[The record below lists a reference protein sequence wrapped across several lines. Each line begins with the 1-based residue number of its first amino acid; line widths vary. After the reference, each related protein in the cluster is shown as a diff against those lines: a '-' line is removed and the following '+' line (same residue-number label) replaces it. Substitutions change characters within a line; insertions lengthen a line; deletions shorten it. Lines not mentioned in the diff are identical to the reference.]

1 MVFMH
6 AQLRRL
12 AAIAL
17 MAMLVLAFAPALSHA
32 LAKPGGSIAALG
44 EVCTPAG
51 LQRPAVD
58 GSGGDS
64 GVPMPSSS
72 SPAHCPWCTPATA
85 VLGPPPA
92 VHAFTTWA
100 VRQAHGT
107 EWSLGSLPV
116 AQAWPRVWPRAPP
129 AMG

>member
-1 MVFMH
+1 MR

-17 MAMLVLAFAPALSHA
+17 MAMLVLAFAPTLSHA
-32 LAKPGGSIAALG
+32 LAPPRGDIAALG

-51 LQRPAVD
+51 LQRAAVD
-58 GSGGDS
+58 GSAGDS
-64 GVPMPSSS
+64 GVPMPAWA

-92 VHAFTTWA
+92 VQAFAAWV

-107 EWSLGSLPV
+107 EWSLGSLPAALV
-116 AQAWPRVWPRAPP
+116 WPRAWPRAPP
-129 AMG
+129 ALG